1 MNRYYLV
8 MTFTVCHGKSTHAI
22 KNGKPSISIR
32 TISHGYVSHNQR
44 VTVTMN
50 NRSSWVQLGPYPTNK
65 VTRISKNLEYI
76 ISPNLRVSIGGWF
89 GTCMIRWAAPRTI
102 LMGDPS
108 IYWSTDQSEASPG
121 VEASKLLDC
130 PGGNLLL
137 KACWEPK
144 GGWTCLLFLVLLFYS
159 K

>member
-76 ISPNLRVSIGGWF
+76 IFPQPKSIYRGLIWYMYDQMSSSTYHSHGRPLYILINRPVGSQSWS
-89 GTCMIRWAAPRTI
+89 GSVEAPR
-102 LMGDPS
+102 LS
-108 IYWSTDQSEASPG
+108 RRQSVAQG
-121 VEASKLLDC
+121 LL
-130 PGGNLLL
+130 G
-137 KACWEPK
+137 AK
-144 GGWTCLLFLVLLFYS
+144 GRLNMFVVSRSFVLQ
-159 K
+159 